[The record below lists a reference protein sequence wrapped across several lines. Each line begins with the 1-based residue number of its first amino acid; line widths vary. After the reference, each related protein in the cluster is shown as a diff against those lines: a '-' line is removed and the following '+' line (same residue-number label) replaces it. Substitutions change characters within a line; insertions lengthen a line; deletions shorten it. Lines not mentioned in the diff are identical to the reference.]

1 MELLVTGI
9 DYPELPDVYVIFIC
23 DFDPIGL
30 GKYKY
35 TRRQT
40 LEENPDYPYEDGSH
54 TIYLS
59 TVGTNQDEV
68 PTSLVKFL
76 KFVGAELEHSTD
88 DYADEFVKRLQ
99 DTVKGIKLDRE
110 MGRRYMLLE
119 ELMQDEYS
127 AGKEE
132 GLKEGLSKGIQQGH
146 EAMQNA
152 IISLLTDLAPVSDE
166 LKNTVSSIEDF
177 GVLDALT
184 KKAARAV
191 SIEAFEEE
199 LRQIKF

>member
-1 MELLVTGI
+1 LYWL
-9 DYPELPDVYVIFIC
+9 FIER
-23 DFDPIGL
+23 G
-30 GKYKY
+30 

-127 AGKEE
+127 AGKRE
-132 GLKEGLSKGIQQGH
+132 GL
-146 EAMQNA
+146 QNA
-152 IISLLTDLAPVSDE
+152 IISLLEDLAPVSDE
-166 LKNTVSSIEDF
+166 LKNIILSIEDF

-184 KKAARAV
+184 KKAARAI

>member
-1 MELLVTGI
+1 
-9 DYPELPDVYVIFIC
+9 
-23 DFDPIGL
+23 
-30 GKYKY
+30 
-35 TRRQT
+35 
-40 LEENPDYPYEDGSH
+40 
-54 TIYLS
+54 
-59 TVGTNQDEV
+59 
-68 PTSLVKFL
+68 
-76 KFVGAELEHSTD
+76 VGAELEHSTD

-132 GLKEGLSKGIQQGH
+132 GLSKGH

-166 LKNTVSSIEDF
+166 LKNTITSIEDF
-177 GVLDALT
+177 GVLDALN